1 MKILKLKLYQ
11 ETACYKKPF
20 ATKVA
25 ETYPLPPYSTAIGM
39 FHKILQAQPG
49 EYFPMNISI
58 QGSYE
63 GIFSNYQNLMMYKGK
78 DKVTSMPRNVHQ
90 LLDVNLI
97 IHVQAENETIDKI
110 YKNIKIQ
117 FLTVWLL
124 EETEHSKYLPK
135 NLAVIYNDRIHRVIL
150 RLEAIV
156 AIFFVISL
164 HGRGVFNQG
173 DYDVSIACRCLLHNK
188 HTVSVENTGI
198 DHALAFHFENERLL
212 VRHVLR
218 RDREVAV
225 DVLLRENR
233 LTGCDCTDDRNI
245 DHLSTKHIK
254 RFI

>member
-110 YKNIKIQ
+110 YKNIINGTETFTLGRNEDIVRIDGIKILENLKEVEDPDIEESAYIPEWIDDEVDGINYRLNTTYKIQ
-117 FLTVWLL
+117 DDIRKWNKVNVKYVEKYTNKSLIG
-124 EETEHSKYLPK
+124 TEILQDEDGD
-135 NLAVIYNDRIHRVIL
+135 NIYFYSERI
-150 RLEAIV
+150 
-156 AIFFVISL
+156 
-164 HGRGVFNQG
+164 Q
-173 DYDVSIACRCLLHNK
+173 
-188 HTVSVENTGI
+188 
-198 DHALAFHFENERLL
+198 NEL
-212 VRHVLR
+212 
-218 RDREVAV
+218 
-225 DVLLRENR
+225 
-233 LTGCDCTDDRNI
+233 
-245 DHLSTKHIK
+245 
-254 RFI
+254 